1 MATRVERSGLQPL
14 SVGAHPIY
22 PALLPVPVIC
32 FIGGLITDLAYVA
45 TANMMWLDFSAWL
58 LLAGLVGGGFAG
70 LLLIIEVIRAG
81 RARSAMLMLHFAL
94 LLAAWIVEV
103 FNSFIHARDGWTAV
117 VPVGMT
123 LSVVAAILSLAAGWT
138 WQAAAQRYQGAAR

>member
-1 MATRVERSGLQPL
+1 MATRVERSGLQLL
-14 SVGAHPIY
+14 SVRAHPIY

-32 FIGGLITDLAYVA
+32 FLGGLITDLAYLA
-45 TANMMWLDFSAWL
+45 TANMMWLDFSSWL

-70 LLLIIEVIRAG
+70 LLLIIEVVRAG
-81 RARSAMLMLHFAL
+81 RARSGTLMLHFAL
-94 LLAAWIVEV
+94 LLLAWIVEI

-123 LSVVAAILSLAAGWT
+123 LSIIAAVLSLAAGWV
-138 WQAAAQRYQGAAR
+138 WQAAARPFEGAAR